1 MTRSLPDLGR
11 RLLRSRRVE
20 ALEQRLAKT
29 QERQKRQGERLNRQ
43 DERLRRQREL
53 LAEVKPTANRAHT
66 LFEILGAQVGAIEE
80 RLQSLT
86 EKVELGRYDATDEE
100 GAQART
106 LLEEI
111 REEHRRVRVRFGV
124 VTRYEERVR
133 RLESA
138 LAEEMA
144 AAAELAHDAAMNGAV
159 ANAPTHGAV
168 DIPED
173 PPEDSGATSAPP
185 VPPRPVPRRR

>member
-1 MTRSLPDLGR
+1 MTRRLPDLGR
-11 RLLRSRRVE
+11 RLRASRRF
-20 ALEQRLAKT
+20 ALEQRLART
-29 QERQKRQGERLNRQ
+29 EERLNRQGERLKRQ
-43 DERLRRQREL
+43 DERLRLQKEL
-53 LAEVKPTANRAHT
+53 MYEVRPAALRALS
-66 LFEILGAQVGAIEE
+66 LFEILGAQIGAVEE

-100 GAQART
+100 KAEART
-106 LLEEI
+106 LLEEV
-111 REEHRRVRVRFGV
+111 REEHHRIRVRFGV

-144 AAAELAHDAAMNGAV
+144 AAAKLAREAAMNGAV
-159 ANAPTHGAV
+159 ADAPTHGAV

-173 PPEDSGATSAPP
+173 PPATTSAPS
-185 VPPRPVPRRR
+185 VPPRR